1 MRLRARS
8 EGSGKRKIGSR
19 VFPFR
24 TSPPAAPASMPTAG
38 TRRSTRFF
46 VKSSGDAEPA
56 RILRSGRQILAPAPS
71 GEWMKSFESTDGEG
85 SPKKDG
91 RTGPEPKKEKKISA
105 VYSRKRHRLVSSE
118 GGDGQDRKFGVVF
131 SRKHR
136 RKGPTLSPLPKE
148 RLRELALAVVSTSA
162 HNSVRFAQILASI
175 MRSMT
180 RARVR
185 LRDLAVFLSSGAI
198 ACVFSANGIHFLLV
212 ADGRRDIIVNK
223 SFPGCG
229 LCKIYGAQE
238 STPLVSLN
246 YSAVPSFFRSL
257 HAPRILACL
266 RISGWHLRE
275 QMMSLVGMFSA
286 LVLSEECRSTETEII
301 VSETRAIESNEVTG
315 VAENQC
321 LLPQSHPMFLKHKKK
336 RRSLRKSCPP
346 MLPKHKKKRSL
357 RISARKP
364 SCLGSFDSYQ
374 DIVCP
379 SSATKLDFRVDPV
392 CVNPFATFLP
402 DLFDGREEGDVVS
415 SPGSNSK
422 QGSLAKKKSSNANVK
437 ELRSALAKVRQNI
450 HSARCKANILIT
462 ETEKCLRE
470 DGAEVMLEMSV
481 SLEWLIAVK
490 RMGRIRYLLKPQDLK
505 PYVVNR
511 VNNAFMWSGSD
522 CWKLEFC
529 DIWDWHVFKELHLE
543 CRERNT
549 RHMTGIPVPGVRE
562 VSGYEDDD
570 ARTFLRPNIYIHM
583 GDDEVG
589 RALASKVALYDMDS
603 ADEGWLRQLNS
614 RTLSTEEGGEAGFS
628 FISEEY
634 FEKIIFSFE
643 RDAYSRVD
651 GPSSKEKALELCQG
665 LGKREMVSVVYD
677 YWLKKKKQRRAAL
690 VRAFQGPPLRAQL
703 KKKRSFKRQRG
714 QDGCIQARGGKARIL
729 FQVQQ
734 DAQEAQ
740 EAQEAESA
748 ANRAAEV
755 AIELRTRAQ
764 VLTANADLAVYRAIT
779 ALRIAEIIHASSEE
793 EPPNFER
800 SILSD

>member
-1 MRLRARS
+1 MRMRARS

-56 RILRSGRQILAPAPS
+56 RILRSGRQISAPTPR
-71 GEWMKSFESTDGEG
+71 GEWMKSFGSTDGEE
-85 SPKKDG
+85 SPWKGG
-91 RTGPEPKKEKKISA
+91 RTDPEPEKEKKISAVYA

-118 GGDGQDRKFGVVF
+118 GSDGQDRKFGIVF

-136 RKGPTLSPLPKE
+136 RKGPRLSPLPKE
-148 RLRELALAVVSTSA
+148 RLRELAVVAVFTSA
-162 HNSVRFAQILASI
+162 HSSVRFARVLASI
-175 MRSMT
+175 MCSMM
-180 RARVR
+180 RVRVR

-198 ACVFSANGIHFLLV
+198 AGVFSANGIHFLPV
-212 ADGRRDIIVNK
+212 EDGRHDNLVKN

-238 STPLVSLN
+238 FTPLVSLS

-266 RISGWHLRE
+266 RISGSWHLRE
-275 QMMSLVGMFSA
+275 QMMSLVGKFSA
-286 LVLSEECRSTETEII
+286 LVLSEECRSCETEII
-301 VSETRAIESNEVTG
+301 VSETRAIESNEGTRVT
-315 VAENQC
+315 ENQG
-321 LLPQSHPMFLKHKKK
+321 LLPQSSVDMNSCHPMFMKHKKRRRSLRKSYPPMFLKHKQE
-336 RRSLRKSCPP
+336 RRSLRNSCPP
-346 MLPKHKKKRSL
+346 MLPKHKKKRSS

-364 SCLGSFDSYQ
+364 SCLGSSDSYQ
-374 DIVCP
+374 DIVCA

-422 QGSLAKKKSSNANVK
+422 QGSLARKKSSNANVK
-437 ELRSALAKVRQNI
+437 ELRSALAKVRRNI
-450 HSARCKANILIT
+450 HSARCKVNILIT
-462 ETEKCLRE
+462 ETDKCWRE
-470 DGAEVMLEMSV
+470 DGAEVMLEC
-481 SLEWLIAVK
+481 
-490 RMGRIRYLLKPQDLK
+490 P
-505 PYVVNR
+505 
-511 VNNAFMWSGSD
+511 
-522 CWKLEFC
+522 
-529 DIWDWHVFKELHLE
+529 
-543 CRERNT
+543 ERNN

-562 VSGYEDDD
+562 VSGYEDAD
-570 ARTFLRPNIYIHM
+570 ARTFLRPNIYIRM
-583 GDDEVG
+583 ADDEVG

-603 ADEGWLRQLNS
+603 ADDDWLRQLNS
-614 RTLSTEEGGEAGFS
+614 STLSTKEGGEAGFS

-651 GPSSKEKALELCQG
+651 GPSSKEKALDLCQG
-665 LGKREMVSVVYD
+665 LAKREMVSAVYD

-690 VRAFQGPPLRAQL
+690 VGVFQGPPLRAQL

-714 QDGCIQARGGKARIL
+714 QDGCIQARRAKAHIL
-729 FQVQQ
+729 LQVQQ
-734 DAQEAQ
+734 DAQ

-755 AIELRTRAQ
+755 AIQLRSRAQ
-764 VLTANADLAVYRAIT
+764 VLMANADLAVYRASM
-779 ALRIAEIIHASSEE
+779 ALRIAEIIHASLEE

-800 SILSD
+800 SILSDLMGRKRGILCTE